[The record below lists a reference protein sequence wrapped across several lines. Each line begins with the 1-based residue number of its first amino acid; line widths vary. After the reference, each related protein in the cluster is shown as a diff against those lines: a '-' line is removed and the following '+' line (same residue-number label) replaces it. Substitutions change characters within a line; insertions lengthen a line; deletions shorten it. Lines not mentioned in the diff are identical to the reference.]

1 MPSFPLSCAFGV
13 AHYLPERWPREKG
26 ALSIEHHT
34 QMRYLITG
42 GAGFI
47 GSHLT
52 ESLLGRGDEVT
63 IVDNFSTGHR
73 GNIEPLLPRLRLVQG
88 SVLDPLLVD
97 ELVEESDAI
106 FHLAAAVG
114 VRLIVEHPLRSF
126 ITNIKGSENVLEAA
140 HRWRRKVL
148 IASTSEIY
156 GKNSEGPFKED
167 DDRVLGSTQISRWGY
182 STSKAVDEILAFAY
196 HRERDLPVV
205 VVRLFNTVGPRQT
218 GAYGMVIPR
227 LVEQA
232 LSGSPLTVYGDG
244 QQSRCFC
251 HVRDVVAA
259 LVGVMEEPTAEGDV
273 FNVGS
278 AEEVTILELAE
289 RIISR
294 TGSTSR
300 IDKIPYEEAY
310 EHGFEDMRRR
320 VPDTAKLRSL
330 IGWQPTC
337 GLDQIID
344 EVISHSRMSR

>member
-1 MPSFPLSCAFGV
+1 
-13 AHYLPERWPREKG
+13 
-26 ALSIEHHT
+26 
-34 QMRYLITG
+34 MRYLITG

-52 ESLLGRGDEVT
+52 ETLLKRGDEVT

-73 GNIEPLLPRLRLVQG
+73 RNIETFSSQVTVVQG

-97 ELVEESDAI
+97 ELIEESDAV

-114 VRLIVEHPLRSF
+114 VRLIVERPLRSF

-156 GKNSEGPFKED
+156 GKYSEGPFKED
-167 DDRVLGSTQISRWGY
+167 DDRVLGSTQVSRWGY

-196 HRERDLPVV
+196 HRERELPVV
-205 VVRLFNTVGPRQT
+205 IVRLFNTVGPRQT

-227 LVEQA
+227 FVEQA
-232 LSGSPLTVYGDG
+232 LSGGPLTVHGDG

-251 HVRDVVAA
+251 HVQDVVQA
-259 LVGVMEEPTAEGDV
+259 LLGVMDEPSAEGDV

-278 AEEVTILELAE
+278 DEEVTILELAE
-289 RIISR
+289 RIVAQTASISR
-294 TGSTSR
+294 
-300 IDKIPYEEAY
+300 IEKIPYEEAY
-310 EHGFEDMRRR
+310 ECGFEDMRRR
-320 VPDTAKLRSL
+320 VPDTTKIREL
-330 IGWQPTC
+330 IGWTPTHN
-337 GLDQIID
+337 LDQIID
-344 EVISHSRMSR
+344 EVAQHTRTST